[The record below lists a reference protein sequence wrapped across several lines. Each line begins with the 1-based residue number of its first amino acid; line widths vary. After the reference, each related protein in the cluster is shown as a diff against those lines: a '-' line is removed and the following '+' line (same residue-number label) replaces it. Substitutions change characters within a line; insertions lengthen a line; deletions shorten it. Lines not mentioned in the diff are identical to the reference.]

1 MGTLNVQ
8 GTRIAIVVSHRRN
21 TEENLFIHDISEMFR
36 YATPIASRQ
45 ARINRNSSLLRST
58 DSSRLISDNDA

>member
-1 MGTLNVQ
+1 MFRAPVTSVA
-8 GTRIAIVVSHRRN
+8 IAVLHRRN
-21 TEENLFIHDISEMFR
+21 TGANLFLHDISEVFR

-45 ARINRNSSLLRST
+45 ARINRNSSLLSST